1 MPERNPTVPD
11 NPYFLAKGPHDR
23 PEDGMC
29 AMEWAAYV
37 AGEPHTDQP
46 VCVSPVLR
54 SFCISLN
61 DAWDDDMR
69 QRLRPYLARCIG
81 TAGDGMDRERGFLAL
96 DWQIRTYLPAWFR
109 LAGLTE
115 DADRVAALAPI
126 VDLASAKAAAPLVR
140 ASCDK
145 AAAAWDAA
153 GAAARAAAGDA
164 ARVAAGAAAGD
175 AAWDAA
181 GAAVGDAARVAA
193 GDAAGDAAR
202 VAAGVAA
209 GAAAWDAAGDAARDA
224 ARVAAGAAARVA
236 AGAAARAALAP
247 TVRELQESALD
258 LLDRMLPKVMVDM
271 PAEVRVRA
279 VEVCGRA

>member
-11 NPYFLAKGPHDR
+11 KYFLARGVHATPA
-23 PEDGMC
+23 DGMC

-46 VCVSPVLR
+46 ACVSPILR

-81 TAGDGMDRERGFLAL
+81 TAGDGRDRERGFLAL
-96 DWQIRTYLPAWFR
+96 DWQIRTYLPAWLR

-115 DADRVAALAPI
+115 DADRLAGLAPI
-126 VDLASAKAAAPLVR
+126 VDLDTAKAAAPVVR
-140 ASCDK
+140 ASREK

-153 GAAARAAAGDA
+153 WAAAWDAAWAAAR
-164 ARVAAGAAAGD
+164 D

-181 GAAVGDAARVAA
+181 R
-193 GDAAGDAAR
+193 
-202 VAAGVAA
+202 
-209 GAAAWDAAGDAARDA
+209 AAAWDAALDAALDAAR
-224 ARVAAGAAARVA
+224 AAAWD
-236 AGAAARAALAP
+236 ALAP
-247 TVRELQESALD
+247 TVRELQQSALD
-258 LLDRMLPKVMVDM
+258 LLDRMLPTVMVDM
-271 PAEVRVRA
+271 PAEVQARA
-279 VEVCGRA
+279 VEVCGHA

>member
-11 NPYFLAKGPHDR
+11 NPYFLAEGQHDR

-140 ASCDK
+140 ASRDK

-153 GAAARAAAGDA
+153 KAAAAR
-164 ARVAAGAAAGD
+164 
-175 AAWDAA
+175 DAA
-181 GAAVGDAARVAA
+181 GA
-193 GDAAGDAAR
+193 
-202 VAAGVAA
+202 AA
-209 GAAAWDAAGDAARDA
+209 GAAAWDAAGDAAGAAAWDA
-224 ARVAAGAAARVA
+224 AWDAAGAAARVA
-236 AGAAARAALAP
+236 AGAALAP

-258 LLDRMLPKVMVDM
+258 LLDKMLPKVMVDM

-279 VEVCGRA
+279 LEVCGRA

>member
-1 MPERNPTVPD
+1 VPD

-81 TAGDGMDRERGFLAL
+81 TSGDSMDRERGFLAL

-153 GAAARAAAGDA
+153 KAA
-164 ARVAAGAAAGD
+164 AAGAAAGAAAWGAVWG

-181 GAAVGDAARVAA
+181 GAAAGGAAGAAAWGAAWDAARAAAGGAA

-202 VAAGVAA
+202 VAAG
-209 GAAAWDAAGDAARDA
+209 AAAWGAAWDA
-224 ARVAAGAAARVA
+224 ARVAAWDAARV
-236 AGAAARAALAP
+236 AARAALAP

-279 VEVCGRA
+279 LEVCGHA

>member
-11 NPYFLAKGPHDR
+11 NPYFLAKGSHDR

-46 VCVSPVLR
+46 VCVSPILR

-96 DWQIRTYLPAWFR
+96 DWQIRTYLPAWLR
-109 LAGLTE
+109 LAGSTA
-115 DADRVAALAPI
+115 DADRVAALVPI
-126 VDLASAKAAAPLVR
+126 VDLTTAKAAAPLVR
-140 ASCDK
+140 TCRVK
-145 AAAAWDAA
+145 A
-153 GAAARAAAGDA
+153 AAAGDA
-164 ARVAAGAAAGD
+164 ARVAAAVAARVAARVAAAVAAGD
-175 AAWDAA
+175 AAWA
-181 GAAVGDAARVAA
+181 
-193 GDAAGDAAR
+193 
-202 VAAGVAA
+202 AAGVAA
-209 GAAAWDAAGDAARDA
+209 ADAAWDAAWD
-224 ARVAAGAAARVA
+224 
-236 AGAAARAALAP
+236 ALAP
-247 TVRELQESALD
+247 TVRDLQESALG
-258 LLDRMLPKVMVDM
+258 LLDRMLPKVMVEM
-271 PAEVRVRA
+271 PAEVRARA

>member
-81 TAGDGMDRERGFLAL
+81 TSGDSMDRERGFLAL

-153 GAAARAAAGDA
+153 RVAARVAAGAAARVAAGDAAGDAAGVAAGDA
-164 ARVAAGAAAGD
+164 ARVAAGAAAWGAAWD
-175 AAWDAA
+175 AWGAAWDAA
-181 GAAVGDAARVAA
+181 WG
-193 GDAAGDAAR
+193 AAGDAAR
-202 VAAGVAA
+202 VAAWA
-209 GAAAWDAAGDAARDA
+209 
-224 ARVAAGAAARVA
+224 A

-258 LLDRMLPKVMVDM
+258 LLDRMLPKVMVEM
-271 PAEVRVRA
+271 PAEVRARA